1 MSIISFNQVY
11 KDFKDGN
18 EVIHA
23 LKETTFSVFPGELIA
38 VVGPSGSGKS
48 TLLTLMGGLQS
59 PTGGTI
65 TFMDKNF
72 SSMGKKEKTAL
83 RLDQIGFILQSSN
96 LIPFLKIKDQF
107 KLIDKLSK
115 SSTQKEKAQEL
126 MEEMDIYKRRN
137 LYPKDLSGGEQQR
150 AAIARALY
158 HEPKLVLA
166 DEPTASLDTKKA
178 MTVIE
183 LLAKQTRGTDRSTVM
198 VTHDERLLDYCDRV
212 LRIIDGQLTEETK

>member
-11 KDFKDGN
+11 KDFQDGN

-23 LKETTFSVFPGELIA
+23 LKETTFSIFPGELVA

-72 SSMGKKEKTAL
+72 TSMSKKEKTAL
-83 RLDQIGFILQSSN
+83 RLEQIGFILQSSN
-96 LIPFLKIKDQF
+96 LVPFLKIKDQF
-107 KLIDKLSK
+107 RLVDKLTK
-115 SSTQKEKAQEL
+115 GDVKKEKAREL
-126 MEEMDIYKRRN
+126 MEEMDILKRQN

-158 HEPKLVLA
+158 GAPKLILA
-166 DEPTASLDTKKA
+166 DEPTASLDTQKA
-178 MTVIE
+178 MKVIE
-183 LLAKQTRGTDRSTVM
+183 LLAKQTRGTNRSTVM

-212 LRIIDGQLTEETK
+212 LRIIDGKLTEVG

>member
-1 MSIISFNQVY
+1 MSIISFDQVY
-11 KDFKDGN
+11 KDFQDGN

-23 LKETTFSVFPGELIA
+23 LKETTFSIFPGELVA

-65 TFMDKNF
+65 TFMDKKF

-96 LIPFLKIKDQF
+96 LVPFLKIKDQF
-107 KLIDKLSK
+107 RLVDKMTK
-115 SSTQKEKAQEL
+115 GAVKKEKAREL
-126 MEEMDIYKRRN
+126 MEEMDISKRQN

-158 HEPKLVLA
+158 GEPKLVLA

-178 MTVIE
+178 LTVIE

-212 LRIIDGQLTEETK
+212 LRIIDGQLTEVS